1 MPGQMLF
8 NGVLFSIKWDRRART
23 DDLLR
28 VNPIPIGYL
37 NLLKS
42 ADSICFL
49 LNPLPSD
56 RGKPWNPV
64 EAWGPCYYR
73 FIYSKRVFVAP
84 HTWPGECAAT
94 GISDAV

>member
-1 MPGQMLF
+1 MFRPSRAALARAPYNSPYNCTKGPVVMPGQMLF

-42 ADSICFL
+42 
-49 LNPLPSD
+49 
-56 RGKPWNPV
+56 V
-64 EAWGPCYYR
+64 ESYLVS
-73 FIYSKRVFVAP
+73 FESVA
-84 HTWPGECAAT
+84 AR
-94 GISDAV
+94 

>member
-37 NLLKS
+37 KLVEIRGFYLLS
-42 ADSICFL
+42 AESL
-49 LNPLPSD
+49 AKRSW
-56 RGKPWNPV
+56 KAV
-64 EAWGPCYYR
+64 ESC
-73 FIYSKRVFVAP
+73 
-84 HTWPGECAAT
+84 
-94 GISDAV
+94 